1 MPDNE
6 FLQSLFH
13 SIDSKDSAAFM
24 QFLAP
29 DCSFRL
35 GNLPAVTGREAIGA
49 AVAGF
54 FDSLQSIAHS
64 PADAWHTAGSSISHG
79 SVCYTR
85 HDGSQLTVP
94 FAIILK
100 REAQLVSEYLVF
112 IDISG
117 LQPAS

>member
-13 SIDSKDSAAFM
+13 SIDSKDSTAFQ

-29 DCSFRL
+29 NCTFRL
-35 GNLPAVTGREAIGA
+35 GNLPAVTGRESIGA

-54 FDSLQSIAHS
+54 FASLQSISHDIDA
-64 PADAWHTAGSSISHG
+64 AWHTADSSICHG
-79 SVCYTR
+79 LVSYTR

-94 FAIILK
+94 FANILK
-100 REAQLVSEYLVF
+100 REAQLISEYLVF
-112 IDISG
+112 VDISG
-117 LQPAS
+117 LQPGS

>member
-1 MPDNE
+1 MSDNE

-13 SIDSKDSAAFM
+13 SIDNQDSTAFQ

-29 DCSFRL
+29 DCTFRL
-35 GNLPAVTGREAIGA
+35 GNLPAVTGRESIRE

-54 FDSLQSIAHS
+54 FDSLQSISH
-64 PADAWHTAGSSISHG
+64 DIEGAWHTADSSICHG
-79 SVCYTR
+79 SVSYTR

-94 FAIILK
+94 FANILK
-100 REAQLVSEYLVF
+100 RESNLISEYLVF
-112 IDISG
+112 VDISG

>member
-13 SIDSKDSAAFM
+13 SIDTKDSAAFQ

-29 DCSFRL
+29 DCTFRL
-35 GNLPAVTGREAIGA
+35 GNLPAVTGREAIGT

-54 FDSLQSIAHS
+54 FASLQSLSHTLAGS
-64 PADAWHTAGSSISHG
+64 WHTTDSSICHG

-94 FAIILK
+94 FANILK
-100 REAQLVSEYLVF
+100 REARLISEYQVF
-112 IDISG
+112 VDISG
-117 LQPAS
+117 LQQAA

>member
-6 FLQSLFH
+6 FLQPLFH
-13 SIDSKDSAAFM
+13 SIDNKDSTAFQ
-24 QFLAP
+24 QFLTP
-29 DCSFRL
+29 DCTFRL
-35 GNLPAVTGREAIGA
+35 GNLPVVTGREAIGT

-54 FDSLQSIAHS
+54 FDSLQSISHTI
-64 PADAWHTAGSSISHG
+64 ADTWHTADSSLCHG

-94 FAIILK
+94 FANILK
-100 REAQLVSEYLVF
+100 REANLISEYLVF
-112 IDISG
+112 VDISG